1 MPDAQHGDRPPLVL
15 PLDPP
20 SAFLGWLATRYH
32 LTPREVTVLRCR
44 VGQLTFK
51 ETARILGVAV
61 NYTRRIQATILTK
74 IEQPGGH
81 TSLMRWT
88 AEQYRAWSGRSPRG
102 EPRSGG
108 LDDGGVMAIRH
119 RPRPIDGVQFHSE
132 SVAIEQGFA
141 LISN

>member
-20 SAFLGWLATRYH
+20 STFLEWLATRHH
-32 LTPREVTVLRCR
+32 LTPREVAVLRCR

-74 IEQPGGH
+74 IEQSGGH
-81 TSLMRWT
+81 TSLMLWT
-88 AEQYRAWSGRSPRG
+88 AQRYAEWTG
-102 EPRSGG
+102 GG
-108 LDDGGVMAIRH
+108 L
-119 RPRPIDGVQFHSE
+119 E
-132 SVAIEQGFA
+132 
-141 LISN
+141 